1 MTIRGPLVLLTL
13 LFSSCSVAAAV
24 APPPAGRYRCYQP
37 PEFTVVSW
45 FDFEADGTYRLQG
58 GPPGR
63 YAWDAPRMHV
73 RWLDGEH
80 AKQRLVG
87 IYQPPPDAGQGP
99 RRHTIVLA
107 RNAGAKPGKRGWDT
121 LPQCYLTEH

>member
-1 MTIRGPLVLLTL
+1 MRCRLALLTL
-13 LFSSCSVAAAV
+13 LLLAGTAAA
-24 APPPAGRYRCYQP
+24 ADMPPPAGRYRCYQP
-37 PEFTVVSW
+37 PDFLVVSW

-58 GPPGR
+58 GASAR
-63 YAWDAPRMHV
+63 YAWEATGRRV

-80 AKQRLVG
+80 AKQGLVG
-87 IYQPPPDAGQGP
+87 IYQPPPDASHGP

-107 RNAGAKPGKRGWDT
+107 RANVKPGSRAWDK